1 MDTPTAEIFSCLTA
15 AVTVCDSEGIFIDI
29 HPAAEMLLAEDN
41 GRPLLDLSL
50 LDCRPPEA
58 QEKIH
63 ALEFHNQVILRFPSI
78 LVESKSY

>member
-1 MDTPTAEIFSCLTA
+1 MDTPTAEIFSCLPA
-15 AVTVCDSEGIFIDI
+15 AVTVSDSEGMFIDI

-41 GRPLLDLSL
+41 GRTLLDLNL
-50 LDCRPPEA
+50 LDCNPPEA

-63 ALEFHNQVILRFPSI
+63 APEFHIQVILRFPSV